1 MGACKDVTHQR
12 VLILGG
18 TTEASAIARALV
30 DRPDLDAILSLA
42 GRTEAPT
49 RPPIAHRIGGFGGIE
64 GLIAYLKSEAIT
76 GVIDATHPF
85 AAQMTSHAADAC
97 KALHLPRL
105 IFTRPEWRAGEGDH
119 WQSVSDIEAAVD
131 ALGASP
137 RRVFL
142 TVGRL
147 SLSAFRRAGAHSYL
161 VRSIDQ
167 PAAHEMPRDTTLVLA
182 RGPFSIDDE
191 IALMRTERID
201 VLVTK
206 NSGGAQ
212 TDAKL
217 AAARALRIPVIMVE
231 RPALPES
238 RVTYDLDEALAFI
251 ELHGR
256 AP

>member
-1 MGACKDVTHQR
+1 MTHQR

-85 AAQMTSHAADAC
+85 AAQMTRHAAEAC
-97 KALHLPRL
+97 TTLHIPRL
-105 IFTRPEWRAGEGDH
+105 IFTRPEWRAEEGDH
-119 WQSVSDIEAAVD
+119 WQSVSNIDAAVD
-131 ALGASP
+131 ALGTSP

-147 SLSAFRRAGAHSYL
+147 SLSAFRRADAHVYL

-167 PAAHEMPRDTTLVLA
+167 PAVHEMPRNTTLVLA
-182 RGPFSIDDE
+182 RGPFSVDDE
-191 IALMRTERID
+191 IALMRAERID

-238 RVTYDLDEALAFI
+238 RVTYNLEEALAFI
-251 ELHGR
+251 GDHGR

>member
-1 MGACKDVTHQR
+1 MAR
-12 VLILGG
+12 V
-18 TTEASAIARALV
+18 LV

-42 GRTEAPT
+42 GRTEAPV
-49 RPPIAHRIGGFGGIE
+49 RPPIAHRIGGFGGVE

-85 AAQMTSHAADAC
+85 AAQMTRHVAEAC
-97 KALHLPRL
+97 KALAIPRL
-105 IFTRPEWRAGEGDH
+105 VFTRPEWRAEEGDH

-137 RRVFL
+137 KRVFL

-147 SLSAFRRAGAHSYL
+147 SLSAFRRADAHCYL

-167 PAAHEMPRDTTLVLA
+167 PAAHEMPREIKLVLA
-182 RGPFSIDDE
+182 RGPFSVDDE
-191 IALMRTERID
+191 IALMRAERID

-206 NSGGAQ
+206 NSGGAK

-231 RPALPES
+231 RPVLPES
-238 RVTYDLDEALAFI
+238 RVTYNLEEALAFI
-251 ELHGR
+251 EHHGR

>member
-1 MGACKDVTHQR
+1 M
-12 VLILGG
+12 
-18 TTEASAIARALV
+18 ARALV
-30 DRPDLDAILSLA
+30 DRPDLYAILSLA

-49 RPPIAHRIGGFGGIE
+49 RPPIAHRIGGFGGVE

-85 AAQMTSHAADAC
+85 AAQMTRHAAEAC
-97 KALHLPRL
+97 KALHIPRL
-105 IFTRPEWRAGEGDH
+105 IFTRPEWRAGEGDD
-119 WQSVSDIEAAVD
+119 WQSVSNIEAAVD
-131 ALGASP
+131 ALGVNP
-137 RRVFL
+137 KRVFL

-147 SLSAFRRAGAHSYL
+147 SLSAFRRADAHAYL

-191 IALMRTERID
+191 IALMRAECIG

-238 RVTYDLDEALAFI
+238 RVTYDLEEALAFI
-251 ELHGR
+251 EHHGS

>member
-1 MGACKDVTHQR
+1 MTHQR

-30 DRPDLDAILSLA
+30 VRPDLDAILSLA

-49 RPPIAHRIGGFGGIE
+49 RPPIAHRIGGFGGVE

-85 AAQMTSHAADAC
+85 AAQMTRHAAEAC
-97 KALHLPRL
+97 KALRIPRL
-105 IFTRPEWRAGEGDH
+105 IFTRPEWRAEEGDH
-119 WQSVSDIEAAVD
+119 WQSVSNIDAAVD

-137 RRVFL
+137 KRVFL

-147 SLSAFRRAGAHSYL
+147 SLSAFRRADAHSYL

-191 IALMRTERID
+191 IALMRAERID

-238 RVTYDLDEALAFI
+238 RVTYNLEEALAFI
-251 ELHGR
+251 ENHGR

>member
-1 MGACKDVTHQR
+1 MKHKR

-18 TTEASAIARALV
+18 TTEASALARALV
-30 DRPDLDAILSLA
+30 DRADLDAVLSLA
-42 GRTEAPT
+42 GRTETPT
-49 RPPIAHRIGGFGGIE
+49 RPPIAHRIGGFGGVA
-64 GLIAYLKSEAIT
+64 GLIEYLKSETIS

-85 AAQMTSHAADAC
+85 AAQMTQHAAQAC
-97 KALHLPRL
+97 AVLDVPRL
-105 IFTRPEWRAGEGDH
+105 LFTRPAWAPVEGDQ
-119 WQSVSDIEAAVD
+119 WQRVRDVDAAVH
-131 ALGASP
+131 ALGTKP
-137 RRVFL
+137 KRVFL

-147 SLSAFRRAGAHSYL
+147 SLAAFRRADSHSYL

-167 PAAHEMPRDTTLVLA
+167 PNEIEMPRHVKLILA

-191 IALMRTERID
+191 MRLMRAERIER
-201 VLVTK
+201 LVTK

-217 AAARALRIPVIMVE
+217 AAARALQIPVIMVE

-238 RVTYDLDEALAFI
+238 RVTYDLQEALAFI
-251 ELHGR
+251 EDHGR